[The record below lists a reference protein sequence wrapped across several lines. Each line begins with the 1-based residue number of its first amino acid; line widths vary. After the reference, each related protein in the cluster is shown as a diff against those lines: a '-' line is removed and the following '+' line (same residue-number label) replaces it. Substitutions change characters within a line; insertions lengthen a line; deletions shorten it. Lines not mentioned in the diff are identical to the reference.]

1 MTPTNSRLGIGLAA
15 LVLAPVVFA
24 GTDPYFNPLTQSS
37 AVASPNHINELNSPW
52 QVPAGMTQVNLFSM
66 SSVEADADQS
76 VQRARNAGNVASMFD
91 MIAYDPSGNYLFIP
105 HETPWGAG
113 VSRFN
118 IPAGIN
124 EVLFV
129 GDQEASTDSTCGTVV
144 TFARSEHKRYREGQR
159 ISQPFLVFEHYS
171 SPSYLISAVFEQSI
185 NCWSTK

>member
-91 MIAYDPSGNYLFIP
+91 MIAYDPLAITYSYRMKHP
-105 HETPWGAG
+105 G
-113 VSRFN
+113 VPASR
-118 IPAGIN
+118 
-124 EVLFV
+124 
-129 GDQEASTDSTCGTVV
+129 ASTSP
-144 TFARSEHKRYREGQR
+144 RE
-159 ISQPFLVFEHYS
+159 
-171 SPSYLISAVFEQSI
+171 
-185 NCWSTK
+185 STKCCLSATRKRARTQAAEPTHLNLADRNRPVHAGTTTTQHSIRHAGHRTVP